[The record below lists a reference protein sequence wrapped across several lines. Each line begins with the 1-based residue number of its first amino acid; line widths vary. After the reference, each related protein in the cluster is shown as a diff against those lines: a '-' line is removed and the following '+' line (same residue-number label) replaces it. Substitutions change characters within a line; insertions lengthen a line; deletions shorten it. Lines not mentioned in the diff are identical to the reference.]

1 MQPMSRPE
9 VRWGEW
15 IGAGWQM
22 FVDRWQVWVL
32 QMLIMFALFAV
43 PLVPFY
49 GMMFAAQLGAAQSG
63 APPEPPVFMIPFM
76 FIMVPLMIGGMAFLW
91 AGFWK
96 TALKQVRGE
105 PISVRDMFSG
115 GDVFLR
121 VVGAIIAVGILTL
134 IGAIACILPAFAVMG
149 MLFFTLPIL
158 IDKDLDISSAISM
171 SYELTKQNWLMF
183 TLFALVVSILASIG
197 QVACYVG
204 LLVTYP
210 LQFTIVAAAY
220 RDLFGVSGRQMVAAY
235 PEPPNYAE
243 QPWASRIPD
252 QPIAPPS
259 PPPSVVESPTM
270 PFCPN
275 CRTPITRV
283 SRFCNQCG
291 SPLDL

>member
-1 MQPMSRPE
+1 MSRPE

-22 FVDRWQVWVL
+22 FADKWQVWVV
-32 QMLIMFALFAV
+32 QMLIMFGLFMVPAIPLYAV
-43 PLVPFY
+43 MFTAQIAAANSDIPPEAPAFLFPLVLLLVPV
-49 GMMFAAQLGAAQSG
+49 MLLGVS
-63 APPEPPVFMIPFM
+63 
-76 FIMVPLMIGGMAFLW
+76 FLW

-105 PISVRDMFSG
+105 QIAVRDMFSG
-115 GDVFLR
+115 GDIFLR
-121 VVGAIIAVGILTL
+121 VLGAMFAVGLLTML
-134 IGAIACILPAFAVMG
+134 GGLACILPAFAVMG
-149 MLFFTLPIL
+149 MLFFTIPI
-158 IDKDLDISSAISM
+158 IVDRRLDISSALTM

-183 TLFALVVSILASIG
+183 TLFAFVVSLLASAG
-197 QVACYVG
+197 QMACYVG

-220 RDLFGVSGRQMVAAY
+220 RDLFGVSGQPMTPAY
-235 PEPPNYAE
+235 PAPPNYVE
-243 QPWASRIPD
+243 QPWASQIPQ

-259 PPPSVVESPTM
+259 PPPSVVDSPTA
-270 PFCPN
+270 PLCPS

-291 SPLDL
+291 APLNL